1 MTFTFADES
10 DVFAVGRPFRLNR
23 RSAHGREFLSL
34 LFSIN
39 TGEPQLLLCGPHR
52 PLAVGRNLNVFTPL
66 FRATHLTQQSRRR
79 ILALG
84 LYIQRKDLL
93 LCASSP
99 ALRIGALLLPVQL
112 TAQHKDH
119 GLAEGSEPDAGDGLA
134 IVGTVMSD
142 RARRLSKIRTVSHPH
157 VADSLGIEHPSHAAA
172 VCGRHQASGEG

>member
-39 TGEPQLLLCGPHR
+39 SGEPQLLLCGPHR

-66 FRATHLTQQSRRR
+66 FPATHFPPQTRRR

-84 LYIQRKDLL
+84 VYIQRKDLL
-93 LCASSP
+93 LRAFNP
-99 ALRIGALLLPVQL
+99 ALGIGALLLP
-112 TAQHKDH
+112 
-119 GLAEGSEPDAGDGLA
+119 
-134 IVGTVMSD
+134 I
-142 RARRLSKIRTVSHPH
+142 
-157 VADSLGIEHPSHAAA
+157 
-172 VCGRHQASGEG
+172 